1 MTGQVWRIRAAEAED
16 MPAINQLVSSADG
29 DLYQLNV
36 QEFLVA
42 ADAGGAILGCGR
54 LRPYPDFC
62 ELASLAVNQSVRTQ
76 GVGRAVVAGLL
87 ELYAGEIYLV
97 CEDNVVEFFRR
108 LGFRLIP
115 QEDMPDGLRPKWQY
129 FVGRL
134 GTMNVMV
141 RG

>member
-1 MTGQVWRIRAAEAED
+1 
-16 MPAINQLVSSADG
+16 MPAINQLLSSADG

-42 ADAGGAILGCGR
+42 DDAVGAILGCGR

-76 GVGRAVVAGLL
+76 GVGRAIVAGLL

-97 CEDNVVEFFRR
+97 CEDQVVEFFRR
-108 LGFRLIP
+108 FGFRLIP
-115 QEDMPDGLRPKWQY
+115 PEEMPHGLRPKWQY
-129 FVGRL
+129 FASRVGL
-134 GTMNVMV
+134 MNVMV